1 MFFFR
6 NFGLGFGFE
15 VIKIMLVLF
24 FRLIFICCFL
34 LYCMVGFR
42 VVLLFFIV
50 MLYIFR
56 IVVLINGF
64 IFNVFFDSWRNELN

>member
-6 NFGLGFGFE
+6 NFSLGFGFE